1 MAEPRVL
8 GVDAFKGGWIGIAV
22 TATGFAGAYV
32 NASIEKLVEGA
43 GRAEVIAVD
52 IPIGLPASGTRDAD
66 SHAKSMVGL
75 RHSSVFMTPV
85 RAAVFEDDYTTAVAL
100 NRRSPGPGISKQAHA
115 LRHKIREIDA
125 WVDRHKLCV
134 IEAHPEVSFAA
145 MARGHVHAP
154 KKSWAGA
161 VERRRLLRE
170 HGIEVP
176 DELGD
181 AGRAGID
188 DVLDAAAAAW
198 TARRIAFT
206 HDFAWLPEGV
216 DAIPGKTDSVIW
228 Y

>member
-1 MAEPRVL
+1 MTKPRVL
-8 GVDAFKGGWIGIAV
+8 GVDAFKDEWIGITL
-22 TATGFAGAYV
+22 TATGFAAAYIH
-32 NASIEKLVEGA
+32 ASIEKLVGDA
-43 GRAEVIAVD
+43 GRMEAIAID
-52 IPIGLPASGTRDAD
+52 IPIGLPTSGTRNAD
-66 SHAKSMVGL
+66 IQAKSMVGA
-75 RHSSVFMTPV
+75 RRSSVFMTPV
-85 RAAVFEDDYTTAVAL
+85 RAAVFEDDYFTAVAL

-115 LRHKIREIDA
+115 LRHKIREIDE
-125 WVDRHKLCV
+125 WPDRHALCV

-145 MARGHVHAP
+145 MAGGHVRTP

-161 VERRRLLRE
+161 IERRRLLRE
-170 HGIEVP
+170 HGIELP

-206 HDFAWLPEGV
+206 NDFGWLPEGI
-216 DAIPGKTDSVIW
+216 AALPGKTDNVIW